1 MAKLQLRIDDQT
13 KQDAEKILNTLG
25 VTPSQAVQMF
35 YKQVSLQGGIPLELK
50 VPNARLLAAMEDEG
64 EVVPVVDGV
73 IEWGD

>member
-1 MAKLQLRIDDQT
+1 MAKLQLRIDDET
-13 KQDAEKILNTLG
+13 KQDAEKIFNMLG

-35 YKQVSLQGGIPLELK
+35 YKQVTLQGGIPLELK

-73 IEWGD
+73 IEWGE